1 MAIRRLAIDLGTS
14 KITVCFYKN
23 KKVEEYQI
31 GGLNMDYPSCIY
43 YNNQVLFG
51 EEALNKGKDKPRYC
65 FRHLKTLI
73 GRSYDDQYVQS
84 IKNHVS
90 YKIVRG
96 KDGRVM
102 VEVFDNNQTVHK
114 DPTDLLSM
122 LVNHVID
129 YVKEKTGSHNID
141 YVAFAFPPSFTER
154 QKVELK
160 RIAIGTGIRHIVLYP
175 ETTAACICYG
185 IQSMNVGE
193 TALVVDCGAG
203 TCDATVLKYDNGFEV
218 VSHTGYNDIGGVNYT
233 QLLMDYALKR
243 FEENGCPM
251 EKMIKK
257 KKALLEQIAEDTKI
271 VLGNYETVPMDM
283 TDDYFPEISITQT
296 TFAGLCSELDNKIC
310 DMIKSLNC
318 HPTYVLLSGKGLL
331 LRSLVTR
338 IRQTV
343 SKEIA
348 VKNTDNAVARGLALY
363 IGTMEPH
370 SDDDGCNQIVL
381 CDNDYIDHLIS
392 DNGLTNCLSASSLE
406 MTEEK
411 NQQLDSH
418 VSSLEEENEEE
429 DDGVASILQE
439 AHFDSIQEF
448 RISKDNIPPFIFNS
462 GSCMNE
468 SSFGIKEK
476 RTYDISIGVRPKTNT
491 NRAVIIGRDRE
502 LPCEKSY
509 QLYLIQGK
517 QPQVTLY
524 EGNSPLKEKNTPI
537 QHVVLERDAE
547 HPDDKKY
554 KFEITVKVDKEGFVT
569 TSFNWVEDNGEK
581 KPMRII
587 SDNVLKSSIV
597 VFAICFR

>member
-1 MAIRRLAIDLGTS
+1 MAISRLAIDLGTS

-23 KKVEEYQI
+23 KRVEKCQV

-43 YNNQVLFG
+43 YNNQIFFG
-51 EEALNKGKDKPRYC
+51 EEALDKGKKKPGYC

-73 GRSYDDQYVQS
+73 GRSYDDKYVQS

-90 YKIVRG
+90 YKIVCG
-96 KDGRVM
+96 KDGRAM
-102 VEVFDNNQTVHK
+102 VEVVENNQTVHK
-114 DPTDLLSM
+114 DPTDLLSL

-129 YVKEKTGSHNID
+129 DVKKRTDSHSID

-160 RIAIGTGIRHIVLYP
+160 RIAINTGIRHIVLYP

-185 IQSMNVGE
+185 IQSMNAGE

-203 TCDATVLKYDNGFEV
+203 TCDATVLKYDDGFEI

-251 EKMIKK
+251 EKMNKK

-271 VLGNYETVPMDM
+271 ILGGYQTVNIGM
-283 TDDYFPEISITQT
+283 TDDYFPEISITRS
-296 TFAGLCSELDNKIC
+296 TFANLCSELDNKIC

-331 LRSLVTR
+331 LRSLETR
-338 IRQTV
+338 ICQTV
-343 SKEIA
+343 GKEIA
-348 VKNTDNAVARGLALY
+348 VENTENAVARGLALY

-381 CDNDYIDHLIS
+381 CDNCVIDHLIS
-392 DNGLTNCLSASSLE
+392 DNGLTNCLSMSSLE
-406 MTEEK
+406 VNEET
-411 NQQLDSH
+411 NQQSDFP
-418 VSSLEEENEEE
+418 VSSLEKENEEE
-429 DDGVASILQE
+429 EEDGGIYSILPE
-439 AHFDSIQEF
+439 AHFDDIQEVS
-448 RISKDNIPPFIFNS
+448 ITKETPGSFIFNS
-462 GSCMNE
+462 DSFMNE

-476 RTYDISIGVRPKTNT
+476 RTYDISIGIRPKTNT
-491 NRAVIIGRDRE
+491 NRTVIISRDRE
-502 LPCEKSY
+502 LPCEQSY
-509 QLYLIQGK
+509 ELFFIQGK

-524 EGNSPLKEKNTPI
+524 EGNSPLKENNTPI

-547 HPDDKKY
+547 HPDNKKY

-587 SDNVLKSSIV
+587 SYSILKS
-597 VFAICFR
+597 